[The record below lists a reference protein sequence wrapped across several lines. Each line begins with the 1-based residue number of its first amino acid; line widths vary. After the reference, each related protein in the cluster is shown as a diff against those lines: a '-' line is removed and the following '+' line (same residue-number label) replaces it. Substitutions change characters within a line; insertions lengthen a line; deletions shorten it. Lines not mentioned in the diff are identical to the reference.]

1 MVQVYRNEFLPWN
14 KGHCDVRIR
23 FGKVSTMLFDN
34 KKIKNKDQ
42 EQNKILIV
50 DVKNKVISIIY
61 HSKYRVIII
70 IVPRLN
76 EKQIN
81 YNQLE

>member
-34 KKIKNKDQ
+34 NKDQ
-42 EQNKILIV
+42 EQSKILIV

-76 EKQIN
+76 ERQIN

>member
-34 KKIKNKDQ
+34 NKDQ
-42 EQNKILIV
+42 EQSKILIV

-70 IVPRLN
+70 IVSRLN

>member
-34 KKIKNKDQ
+34 NKDQ
-42 EQNKILIV
+42 EQSKILIV

>member
-34 KKIKNKDQ
+34 NTDQ
-42 EQNKILIV
+42 EQSKILIV